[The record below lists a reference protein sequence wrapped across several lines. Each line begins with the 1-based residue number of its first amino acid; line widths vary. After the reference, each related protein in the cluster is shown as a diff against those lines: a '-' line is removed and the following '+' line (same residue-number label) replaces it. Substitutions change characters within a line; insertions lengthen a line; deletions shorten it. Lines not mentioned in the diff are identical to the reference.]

1 MQRYAVFFERP
12 NIFAKKMPRHSKKV
26 RFSLFFAL
34 CARFCMASCFFFHDF
49 VPHCSWLCASLFMA
63 MCFIVHGYVLHCSW
77 LCASLFMAMYFIVHG
92 YVLHCSWLCATLC
105 VFLCC
110 RVPASAALVMMLCVY
125 GRTGRWR
132 PARCAPA
139 YSGERK
145 QRCSPPLDRGQIPFF
160 LRLRSSLCPFFLPFS
175 LFGLSL
181 QDV

>member
-1 MQRYAVFFERP
+1 MRLISELRCKGTQFFLNGQTFSPKKCRGTQKKCVLACFLP
-12 NIFAKKMPRHSKKV
+12 SVPGFAWLRAS
-26 RFSLFFAL
+26 FS
-34 CARFCMASCFFFHDF
+34 MASCFLFHG
-49 VPHCSWLCASLFMA
+49 SL
-63 MCFIVHGYVLHCSW
+63 
-77 LCASLFMAMYFIVHG
+77 
-92 YVLHCSWLCATLC
+92 LHCSWLCATLC
-105 VFLCC
+105 VFLCS

>member
-34 CARFCMASCFFFHDF
+34 CARFCMGSCLFFHDF
-49 VPHCSWLCASLFMA
+49 
-63 MCFIVHGYVLHCSW
+63 
-77 LCASLFMAMYFIVHG
+77 
-92 YVLHCSWLCATLC
+92 VLHCSWLCATLC
-105 VFLCC
+105 VFLCS

>member
-1 MQRYAVFFERP
+1 MRLISELRCKGTQFFLNGQTFSQKKCRGTQKKCVLACFLP
-12 NIFAKKMPRHSKKV
+12 SVPGFA
-26 RFSLFFAL
+26 
-34 CARFCMASCFFFHDF
+34 
-49 VPHCSWLCASLFMA
+49 WLRASLF
-63 MCFIVHGYVLHCSW
+63 YVS
-77 LCASLFMAMYFIVHG
+77 
-92 YVLHCSWLCATLC
+92 VLHCSWLCATLC

-110 RVPASAALVMMLCVY
+110 RVPASAALVMMLCAY

-139 YSGERK
+139 YFGERK

>member
-1 MQRYAVFFERP
+1 MRLISELRCKGTQFFLNGQTFSP
-12 NIFAKKMPRHSKKV
+12 KKCRGTQKKCV
-26 RFSLFFAL
+26 LACFFAL
-34 CARFCMASCFFFHDF
+34 CARFCMASCLFFHGF

-63 MCFIVHGYVLHCSW
+63 MC
-77 LCASLFMAMYFIVHG
+77 FIVHG

>member
-34 CARFCMASCFFFHDF
+34 CAQFCMSSCLFFHGF
-49 VPHCSWLCASLFMA
+49 VLSFPWLL
-63 MCFIVHGYVLHCSW
+63 
-77 LCASLFMAMYFIVHG
+77 ASLFMAMYFIVHG
-92 YVLHCSWLCATLC
+92 FVPHCSWLCATLC
-105 VFLCC
+105 VFLCS
-110 RVPASAALVMMLCVY
+110 RVPASAALVIMLCVY
-125 GRTGRWR
+125 GRTGRRR

>member
-1 MQRYAVFFERP
+1 MRLISELRCKGTQFFLNGQTFSPKKCRGTQKKCVLACFLP
-12 NIFAKKMPRHSKKV
+12 SVPGFAWLRAS
-26 RFSLFFAL
+26 FS
-34 CARFCMASCFFFHDF
+34 MTSC
-49 VPHCSWLCASLFMA
+49 L
-63 MCFIVHGYVLHCSW
+63 
-77 LCASLFMAMYFIVHG
+77 IVHG

-110 RVPASAALVMMLCVY
+110 RVPASAALVIMLCVY
-125 GRTGRWR
+125 GRTGRRR